1 MNCRFK
7 SASIINSGYGEPD
20 MRKLSLVGMWS
31 VSLTIVAVAS
41 AQENVPKASPQTPAG
56 FVLIDED
63 QWHLMSDEPDRH
75 IGRAREAFL
84 MADVKTAAAELR
96 KAAVHLRIATGHAA
110 ERGKKSLVRAEHDM
124 DQMAKRIEAGSVKSV
139 EELDM
144 TTSRALHALA
154 DYQYVKAAEAWR
166 KREARASGR
175 YLRAA
180 VDNMERAAARTDA
193 RMRAATAEVAKESRL
208 MSSKLIEG
216 TGYVIDEIGA
226 GFETVGHEIERVGAR
241 VAPSKVTN

>member
-1 MNCRFK
+1 
-7 SASIINSGYGEPD
+7 
-20 MRKLSLVGMWS
+20 MRNASLVGMLS
-31 VSLTIVAVAS
+31 FSLASAAVAS
-41 AQENVPKASPQTPAG
+41 VAMAEDNASKATPQAPIG

-84 MADVKTAAAELR
+84 MADAKTASAELR
-96 KAAVHLRIATGHAA
+96 KATVHIRIATGHAA
-110 ERGKKSLVRAEHDM
+110 ERGKKNLARAEHDM
-124 DQMAKRIEAGSVKSV
+124 DQLAKRIEAGTVKSV
-139 EELDM
+139 EELDA

-154 DYQYVKAAEAWR
+154 DYQYLKAAEAWR
-166 KREARASGR
+166 KREARVSGH

-193 RMRAATAEVAKESRL
+193 RMRTMTAEVAKDSRL

-216 TGYVIDEIGA
+216 TGYVIDEVGA
-226 GFETVGHEIERVGAR
+226 GFETVGHELERVGAR
-241 VAPSKVTN
+241 VAPSKAAN